1 MIKSMTGFGRADGL
15 IDKLKVTVEIRS
27 VNHKY
32 QELSLKMPK
41 DFYVLE
47 EQLRK
52 KIKEYIGRG
61 RVDLYLS
68 FDKEEQGQQNLLVDW
83 QLISQY
89 VDTIGE
95 LKERYNLLEQL
106 SARDLIR
113 FPNVISFGYDELA
126 VDQVAEQL
134 LALVDKALQELVQMR
149 TTEGE
154 SLYHELTEKLQN
166 VQALLQLVEERA
178 PLVVADYQE
187 RLTERITDLTTGLAE
202 IDESRLLTEVAYFA
216 DKASIDEEINRLKSH
231 FGQFLTIIA
240 ETEPVGR
247 KLDFLIQEINREVN
261 TIGSKAND
269 TTLSQYVVEMKSE
282 IEKIREQVQNIE

>member
-15 IDKLKVTVEIRS
+15 IDNLKVTVEIRS

-32 QELSLKMPK
+32 QELSFKMPK
-41 DFYVLE
+41 DFFVLE

-68 FDKEEQGQQNLLVDW
+68 FDKEELSQQNLRVDW
-83 QLISQY
+83 QLIDQY
-89 VDTIGE
+89 VDTISE
-95 LKERYNLLEQL
+95 LKERYNLLEQVN
-106 SARDLIR
+106 ARDLIR
-113 FPNVISFGYDELA
+113 FPNVISFGYDEVVA
-126 VDQVAEQL
+126 DQVAEQL
-134 LALVDKALQELVQMR
+134 LTLVDSALQELLQMR
-149 TTEGE
+149 STEGE
-154 SLYHELTEKLQN
+154 ALYQELSEKLEN
-166 VQALLQLVEERA
+166 VQELLHKVEERA

-187 RLTERITDLTTGLAE
+187 RLKDRIHDLTAGLAE

-216 DKASIDEEINRLKSH
+216 DKASVDEEINRLKSH